1 MLCWLLTLLYLIPA
15 LTVFFITGKEC
26 WREAVKWFD
35 PRFME
40 YNLVLLLMAVL
51 IVPWITYFYVTRM
64 KEEKRR
70 RLAKDLSH
78 EYVHNKEYVE
88 GILDS
93 QFKFQNYLGS
103 MIILMLI
110 ITMGAGILLLL
121 KPLPVAENLS
131 AGLDYSK
138 GANFLLMGPFIENYV
153 NGSKNYYHQL
163 VVSLTAFQFGFLGAY
178 VYFLSYLVRSFFI
191 LDLTSQTFVYSAIR
205 MMTSSILALV
215 LSFILVTFPK
225 FQAGSPDTFLRF
237 LPVLAFFLG
246 FFPSRALRLLENVGT
261 GILKIG
267 GPKYNATPLSQLPG
281 MSLAYEVRLEREGF
295 DNLED
300 LSHLSPANALDLAIR
315 TGFSYRQL
323 CQWIDHAWLHGH
335 LGPEDYE
342 TFKKRTGIINRQ
354 DLIDFLTAWR
364 GQEEGVEADAYLAR
378 AMDGK
383 GAEKIPV
390 ICNILRPNLK
400 KISPGEFLEKESIS

>member
-1 MLCWLLTLLYLIPA
+1 MLCWLLTLPYLIAA

-26 WREAVKWFD
+26 WGKAVEWFD
-35 PRFME
+35 PRFLQ
-40 YNLVLLLMAVL
+40 YNVVLLLMAVL
-51 IVPWITYFYVTRM
+51 IVPWITYFYVTGM
-64 KEEKRR
+64 KEEKGR
-70 RLAKDLSH
+70 RLKKDLLH
-78 EYVHNKEYVE
+78 EYERNKED
-88 GILDS
+88 IKKRLDS

-121 KPLPVAENLS
+121 KPLPLAKNLS
-131 AGLDYSK
+131 EGLDYSK

-178 VYFLSYLVRSFFI
+178 IYFLSYLVRSFFT

-205 MMTSSILALV
+205 MITSSILALV
-215 LSFILVTFPK
+215 LSFILITFPK

-246 FFPSRALRLLENVGT
+246 FFPSRALRLLENVGS
-261 GILKIG
+261 GILNIG

-300 LSHLSPANALDLAIR
+300 LSHLSPANAVGLAIQ

-323 CQWIDHAWLHGH
+323 CQWLDYAWLYDH

-342 TFKKRTGIINRQ
+342 TFKERTGIINRQ
-354 DLIDFLTAWR
+354 DLIDFLAAWR
-364 GQEEGVEADAYLAR
+364 GQEEGVDADAYLAG

-383 GAEKIPV
+383 GAEKIKV
-390 ICNILRPNLK
+390 ICNILKPNLK
-400 KISPGEFLEKESIS
+400 KISPGEFLENESIS